1 MKDPSSKHKYTV
13 KKTEDAAC
21 QLIRESEC
29 GLQEEVSLA
38 VVGKM
43 RKSRVY
49 LLKDS

>member
-1 MKDPSSKHKYTV
+1 V
-13 KKTEDAAC
+13 KERMVQMLITSLKT
-21 QLIRESEC
+21 
-29 GLQEEVSLA
+29 